1 MSDPRDQFT
10 RPTQPVRPP
19 AVPAVPASLAVP
31 AVPAVPA
38 RPVAAPPVAPPRP
51 TAQPASPTS
60 PAPAADDYDLYDDE
74 EEPPTMPTMLIDRI
88 RSLSPAFVI
97 LTGGSL
103 GSLIFL
109 LLAMT
114 SHTTPVAVLMSA
126 GAVTGMIFGV
136 DSVISSIFMWRAGQD
151 GRLLRAL
158 LLSLIAGIA
167 CVVSFAA
174 FAGVLVLAL
183 LLS

>member
-10 RPTQPVRPP
+10 RPTQPARPP
-19 AVPAVPASLAVP
+19 AVPAS
-31 AVPAVPA
+31 PAVPA
-38 RPVAAPPVAPPRP
+38 RPIAASPVAPPRP
-51 TAQPASPTS
+51 AAQPASPTL

-74 EEPPTMPTMLIDRI
+74 EEPPTMLIDRI

-136 DSVISSIFMWRAGQD
+136 DSVISSIFMWRAGQN

-174 FAGVLVLAL
+174 FAGVLVLGL